1 MGNVSVFVNMHV
13 VGMAGIGKKAESFF
27 FRRSMG

>member
-1 MGNVSVFVNMHV
+1 MGIVCVYVNMHV

-27 FRRSMG
+27 FRRSIG